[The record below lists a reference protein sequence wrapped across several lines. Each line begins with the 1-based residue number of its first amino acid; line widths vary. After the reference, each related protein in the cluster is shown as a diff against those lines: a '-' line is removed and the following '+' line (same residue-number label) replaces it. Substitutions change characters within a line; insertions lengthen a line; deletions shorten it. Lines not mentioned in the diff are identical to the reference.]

1 MIENNNSLNFG
12 DNEIIDN
19 RSHNSFKK
27 VSMRQSKEKLSKT
40 DFSQIFHYIFYFSVI
55 ILIYALFFVNY
66 LKTNKWY
73 EENTHYINLNP
84 FSICDNYIK
93 GFEKC
98 LNKSIKSIN
107 MLKKEGD
114 KYTYV
119 NDTNTICKEYN
130 DLLQICIDDV
140 HIFSTK
146 CQRHLNELYLC
157 KNKGKELKKCLNNN
171 FLSCSKVFNIINV
184 SKVFD
189 DL

>member
-1 MIENNNSLNFG
+1 MIENNNSLNFA

-19 RSHNSFKK
+19 RSHNSFNK
-27 VSMRQSKEKLSKT
+27 VSVRKTREKISKPN
-40 DFSQIFHYIFYFSVI
+40 FSQIFPHIFYFSVI
-55 ILIYALFFVNY
+55 IFIYALFFVNY

-93 GFEKC
+93 GFEIC
-98 LNKSIKSIN
+98 LNNSKKSIN
-107 MLKKEGD
+107 MLKKGGD
-114 KYTYV
+114 KYIYV
-119 NDTNTICKEYN
+119 NDTKTICKEDN
-130 DLLQICIDDV
+130 DLLQTCFDDV

-157 KNKGKELKKCLNNN
+157 KNKGKELKKCLNYN
-171 FLSCSKVFNIINV
+171 FLSCSKIFNIINV